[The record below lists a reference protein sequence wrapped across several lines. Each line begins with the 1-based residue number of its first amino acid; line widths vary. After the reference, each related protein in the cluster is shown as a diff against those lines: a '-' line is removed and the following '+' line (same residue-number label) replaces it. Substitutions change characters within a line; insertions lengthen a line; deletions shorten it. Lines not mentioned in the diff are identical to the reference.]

1 MSYIV
6 NEGILPLPGNW
17 QDQSMNVLMP
27 VLSDI
32 QGTNLVL
39 TRDILPAG
47 SVFPDYL
54 STQRKKFRQELPDF
68 TLSLQQS
75 CQIDGREAEYMEFN
89 WKNQDVTVYQLALV
103 IQNNSQVI
111 SLTYTSP
118 KQMPDDNRNQM
129 RNTLHQF
136 RFTQSSERHSAH

>member
-1 MSYIV
+1 MIYTT
-6 NEGILPLPGNW
+6 NEGYFTLHGNW

-32 QGTNLVL
+32 QGVNLVL

-47 SVFPDYL
+47 SLFSDYM
-54 STQRKKFRQELPDF
+54 STQKKKFRQELPDF

-75 CQIDGREAEYMEFN
+75 CQIDDREAEYLEFS
-89 WKNQDVTVYQLALV
+89 WKNQDVTVYQIALV
-103 IQNNSQVI
+103 IQNETQVI

-118 KQMPDDNRNQM
+118 KQMPDDNKEQM
-129 RNTLHQF
+129 RHALLQF
-136 RFTQSSERHSAH
+136 RFTQPSERHSAN